1 MSALGIKSEF
11 LTLLFTVYSESL
23 LWSSGR
29 ISALKLDILHSPGCL
44 PAVSVCLCTPHSESS
59 PQPWLCLRPLSSL
72 LFASILK
79 PTPPSCTLRCPASR
93 DSFACFHWEKFPF
106 SLNPQYDAVHG
117 IMAFVISPRGG
128 TIWRGKPVQLL
139 WAWTLEPNHL
149 DSDPGSDAS

>member
-1 MSALGIKSEF
+1 MAC
-11 LTLLFTVYSESL
+11 LLLEQNLNSSPYYSQFTVNWPRLCFEAWYSTL
-23 LWSSGR
+23 PWMSS
-29 ISALKLDILHSPGCL
+29 HC
-44 PAVSVCLCTPHSESS
+44 VCLYTPHSEAS
-59 PQPWLCLRPLSSL
+59 PQPWLCLRPPSSF

-79 PTPPSCTLRCPASR
+79 RAPPSCALRCPASR

-139 WAWTLEPNHL
+139 GAWTLEPNHL
-149 DSDPGSDAS
+149 DSDPGSDTS